1 MASFLKKL
9 ADQKI
14 SDMRRELARAHL
26 IVALLSAVIIF
37 LVLQNA
43 FLPVPV
49 DLALAIITAVL
60 LSVVA
65 LTSLTISL
73 ALFSKKK

>member
-60 LSVVA
+60 LSIVA